1 MVRQQKKPAGLGV
14 LPPGGSGLALNRKGK
29 EKKNSAYPARTH
41 MVDARLEKRQEVK
54 MKRNWGYVAVRIP
67 LCPTQ
72 CSEKKQAIKEATRS
86 RLPPQCQPT
95 KEINSLREREW

>member
-54 MKRNWGYVAVRIP
+54 MKRNWDMSPSGSLYVPRNAAGKNKQSKKPPVP
-67 LCPTQ
+67 ACPPN
-72 CSEKKQAIKEATRS
+72 AS
-86 RLPPQCQPT
+86 RPR
-95 KEINSLREREW
+95 K